1 MPLVRKPPGPP
12 PAPAPASDRAAVLN
26 LLANGTDE
34 ERWSA
39 ARAAADLPDS
49 VAHLGDALAR
59 ETAPRIRA
67 AIFTSLARIAT
78 PQSVEVALAYLRS
91 DDAGARTQASD
102 ALAAMQAA
110 AWPFLEALLRDGDA
124 DVRVLACGL
133 VRNMPNESAVPLFC
147 DLLDSEPEANVCAA
161 AIDALAEIGGPEAL
175 PVLARC
181 RERFRATP
189 FLVFAIKIAAD
200 RIHAQSAPASA

>member
-1 MPLVRKPPGPP
+1 MPFVRKPPGSPV
-12 PAPAPASDRAAVLN
+12 APAPSPDPAAALH
-26 LLANGTDE
+26 LLAVGSED

-39 ARAAADLPDS
+39 ARAAAGVPDS
-49 VAHLGDALAR
+49 VVALRAALAQ
-59 ETAPRIRA
+59 ETAPRVRE

-78 PQSVEVALAYLRS
+78 PQSVEAVLGYLRS
-91 DDAGARTQASD
+91 DDAHARTEACD
-102 ALAAMQAA
+102 ALAAMKDA
-110 AWPFLEALLRDGDA
+110 AWPHLDALLRDHDT

-147 DLLDSEPEANVCAA
+147 ELLDSEQEPNVCAA

-181 RERFRATP
+181 HERFQATP

-200 RIHAQSAPASA
+200 RIRSQSASPRA

>member
-1 MPLVRKPPGPP
+1 MPLVRKPGPP
-12 PAPAPASDRAAVLN
+12 PAPPSKADRAAVLRM
-26 LLANGTDE
+26 LAAGDDE

-49 VAHLGDALAR
+49 VAALGEALSR
-59 ETAPRIRA
+59 ETVPRVRE

-78 PQSVEVALAYLRS
+78 PQSVEAVLGLLRS
-91 DDAGARTQASD
+91 DDARVRTEACD
-102 ALAAMQAA
+102 ALAAMKDA
-110 AWPFLEALLRDGDA
+110 AWPYLAALLRDHDS

-133 VRNMPNESAVPLFC
+133 VRNMPSESSVPLFC
-147 DLLDSEPEANVCAA
+147 ELLEAELEPNVCGE

-175 PVLARC
+175 PALARC

-189 FLVFAIKIAAD
+189 FIVFAIKIAAD
-200 RIHAQSAPASA
+200 RIRAAPPRA